1 MNGEEDGEFYAVG
14 FRPILR
20 RASQAAGRGLPALPL
35 GAVGGPPNIPTAG
48 VVGGV
53 GKGLPALPWGA
64 GGGPPNMP
72 TADGVGRRA
81 EDCPPYLW
89 GRFVRL

>member
-1 MNGEEDGEFYAVG
+1 M
-14 FRPILR
+14 
-20 RASQAAGRGLPALPL
+20 